1 MLLLDIRSI
10 NMAAEDEIID
20 FGEDFG
26 LVKFVGADKTDD
38 SPIKFTNTAGDSSV
52 KNTTEIINESTLD
65 ESMRRNTEFITDIQ
79 KLKSSGETIS
89 SSQLNAL
96 EKAYKAKGGDDF
108 SLIKLMGHDGDM
120 FFEQQMDKL
129 RYGSDM
135 LMPKPTMFADI
146 DMEAE
151 PAKPWR
157 IDKEKRGDGGFWADE
172 RKASAER
179 IKNFKATETVDEV
192 IDYGDEVLDFGEEF
206 GTVKF
211 ADDAFDEIIDFGEE
225 FGTVRFSDAD
235 DVALPVISKPEIIT
249 PDEMARAADAI
260 DPMRVEDFGIDRE
273 TGELSKPKSSRKK
286 GRLKFGRESKLKG
299 KPLDKPVS
307 KPTAVAKPLLV
318 GTPTSTST
326 VADAR
331 KSAASDIA
339 EAAMPRAEASA
350 VKASVVSSAPTK
362 PVTEAASG
370 AASTTRAMMESVG
383 DVAKKVTKGHGG
395 STGLLVAGAA
405 AILGVAGVARARSN
419 DRQRR

>member
-1 MLLLDIRSI
+1 
-10 NMAAEDEIID
+10 MAAEDEIID

-206 GTVKF
+206 GVIKF
-211 ADDAFDEIIDFGEE
+211 
-225 FGTVRFSDAD
+225 VDAD
-235 DVALPVISKPEIIT
+235 DVPPPVISKPEIIM

-286 GRLKFGRESKLKG
+286 GRLKFGRESKLRG
-299 KPLDKPVS
+299 KLLDEPVS
-307 KPTAVAKPLLV
+307 RPTAAPKPLLV

-339 EAAMPRAEASA
+339 EAAMPRAESSV

-370 AASTTRAMMESVG
+370 AASTTRVMMESVG

-395 STGLLVAGAA
+395 STGLLIAGAA